1 MGASRELARFF
12 CPTKTAFF
20 EVSHASFRRHI
31 AWEMNKHPRAS
42 AVSTAEAKGV
52 IMKTARYLVDSAS
65 PEHQSKN
72 AEKISTLMLRFLFF
86 GRVHGA
92 MYLQI
97 SDRFESK

>member
-1 MGASRELARFF
+1 
-12 CPTKTAFF
+12 
-20 EVSHASFRRHI
+20 
-31 AWEMNKHPRAS
+31 MNKHPRAS

-52 IMKTARYLVDSAS
+52 IMKTERYLVDSAS
-65 PEHQSKN
+65 P

-92 MYLQI
+92 MNLEI